1 MLCTSTDSLIYKIKR
16 DVYEESDENESLFD
30 VGDYPE
36 DSKVFDSVKKEV
48 IWKMKDEIKGK
59 IISKYLKK

>member
-16 DVYEESDENESLFD
+16 DVYEESDENKSLFD

-36 DSKVFDSVKKEV
+36 DSKVFDSVKNEV
-48 IWKMKDEIKGK
+48 IGKMKDEIKWK

>member
-16 DVYEESDENESLFD
+16 DVYEESDENKSLFD

-48 IWKMKDEIKGK
+48 IGKMKDEIK
-59 IISKYLKK
+59 